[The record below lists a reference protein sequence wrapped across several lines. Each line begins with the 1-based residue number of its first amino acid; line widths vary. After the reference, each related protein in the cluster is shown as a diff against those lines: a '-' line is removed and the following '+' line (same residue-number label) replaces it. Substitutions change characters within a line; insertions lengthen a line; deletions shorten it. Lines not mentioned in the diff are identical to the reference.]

1 MNKNRLRTLSAK
13 AEVSKRHRIQHDAQV
28 YQSNLDASIEHLYL
42 AYEHL
47 KKHVDGKNEF
57 GLLTNIL
64 NSAYEIKKFF
74 KS

>member
-13 AEVSKRHRIQHDAQV
+13 AEVSKRHRIQHDVQMH
-28 YQSNLDASIEHLYL
+28 QSNLDASIEHLYL

-47 KKHVDGKNEF
+47 KAHLEGRNHL

-64 NSAYEIKKFF
+64 NATYEVKKNL
-74 KS
+74 K